1 MTTNLNVTVQA
12 AVSGMV
18 TVMAV
23 NVLASALGMLA
34 APAAMPSGIPVV
46 DRGIR
51 DLRQTFGVELV
62 DLAISNVGRGD
73 ILILAKEVAALYTN
87 KMRRQYGDWQT
98 TSALASAPP
107 GDLRAANKIAATLA
121 GQKVTE
127 ASAPAVVE
135 KATETGKKRAKGRQ
149 TAKPQ
154 KDTKTGIVYSSKAK
168 AGMAVATEYG
178 LDPTETFVWY
188 AVIKKDPT
196 RFVSA

>member
-1 MTTNLNVTVQA
+1 MATNLNVTVQA
-12 AVSGMV
+12 AVNGMV

-34 APAAMPSGIPVV
+34 APAAMPAGIPAV

-51 DLRQTFGVELV
+51 DLRQTFGADLV
-62 DLAISNVGRGD
+62 DLAIRNVGRDD
-73 ILILAKEVAALYTN
+73 ILVLAKEVAALYTN
-87 KMRRQYGDWQT
+87 RMRRQYGDWQT

-107 GDLRAANKIAATLA
+107 GDLRTANEIAATLA

-135 KATETGKKRAKGRQ
+135 KAIETGKKRAKGRQ
-149 TAKPQ
+149 PAKPQ
-154 KDTKTGIVYSSKAK
+154 KDTKTGITYTSKAK
-168 AGMAVATEYG
+168 AGMAVAAEYG

-188 AVIKKDPT
+188 QVIKTDPK
-196 RFVSA
+196 RFVPA